1 MKNLLNKEIKLAASP
16 LSFFFLAFALMALIP
31 GYPIVLSAFFVCLG
45 LFYSFQAARENND
58 ILYTALL
65 PVRKSDVVRAKFIFV
80 IFIQMVFFVLSFAL
94 TLLRMTVMNGSEVYV
109 NNPMMNANQL
119 YLAFILLVFALFN
132 TVFLAGFFR
141 TAYKFGKPF
150 IFFVVTSAL
159 LIVLGETLHHIPGL
173 EYLNATDTAANAL
186 MWIIL
191 LASAV
196 IYALVT
202 LASCRASQNSFDK
215 VDL

>member
-1 MKNLLNKEIKLAASP
+1 MKSLLDKEIKLAASP
-16 LSFFFLAFALMALIP
+16 LSFFFLAFCLMALIP

-80 IFIQMVFFVLSFAL
+80 VFIQMVFFVLSFVL
-94 TLLRMTVMNGSEVYV
+94 TILRMTIMNGSGVYV

-119 YLAFILLVFALFN
+119 YLAFILLVFAAFN
-132 TVFLAGFFR
+132 SVFLTGFFK
-141 TAYKFGKPF
+141 TAYKIGRPF
-150 IFFVVTSAL
+150 IIFIIAAAI
-159 LIVLGETLHHIPGL
+159 LIAIGETMHHIPGL
-173 EYLNATDTAANAL
+173 EYLNGTGTAASIP
-186 MWIIL
+186 MWMML
-191 LASAV
+191 LAAAIVYAAV
-196 IYALVT
+196 TFA
-202 LASCRASQNSFDK
+202 ACRSSQKSFEQ

>member
-1 MKNLLNKEIKLAASP
+1 V
-16 LSFFFLAFALMALIP
+16 ALIP

-65 PVRKSDVVRAKFIFV
+65 PVRKTDVVRAKFIFV

-94 TLLRMTVMNGSEVYV
+94 TMLRMTVMNRSDVYV
-109 NNPMMNANQL
+109 TNPMMNANQL
-119 YLAFILLVFALFN
+119 YLAFILLIFAVFN
-132 TVFLAGFFR
+132 TVFLAGFFK

-150 IFFVVTSAL
+150 IFFTVASAL
-159 LIVLGETLHHIPGL
+159 LIAIAETLHHIPGL
-173 EYLNATDTAANAL
+173 EYLNETDTFSNASMWL
-186 MWIIL
+186 ML
-191 LASAV
+191 LAAAF
-196 IYALVT
+196 IYV
-202 LASCRASQNSFDK
+202 LASFASSRASQKSFEQ

>member
-16 LSFFFLAFALMALIP
+16 LSFFFLAFSLMALIP

-65 PVRKSDVVRAKFIFV
+65 PVRKTDVVKAKFIFV
-80 IFIQMVFFVLSFAL
+80 IFIQIVFFVLSFAL
-94 TLLRMTVMNGSEVYV
+94 TMLRMTVMNRSDVYV
-109 NNPMMNANQL
+109 TNPMMNANQL
-119 YLAFILLVFALFN
+119 YLAFILLVFAVFN
-132 TVFLAGFFR
+132 TVFLAGFFK

-150 IFFVVTSAL
+150 IFFTVASAL
-159 LIVLGETLHHIPGL
+159 LIAIGETLHHIPGL
-173 EYLNATDTAANAL
+173 EYLNETDTSSNASMWL
-186 MWIIL
+186 ML
-191 LASAV
+191 LAAAV
-196 IYALVT
+196 IYI
-202 LASCRASQNSFDK
+202 LASFASSRASQKSFEQ